1 MFAFYLYMLNFLD
14 LIVGHFDI
22 FSNFAPRIELIGMP
36 SSLRSWTSMVPRGS
50 IFYYR
55 SFKNLFPDGVLTQ
68 IIIPVTIIDNQIKVI
83 ANASIPILLKLKFL
97 QPTFTAWCI

>member
-36 SSLRSWTSMVPRGS
+36 SSLQSWTLMVPRGS
-50 IFYYR
+50 IFVYHISIRAPTRGATIYDCSTFIDSQAI
-55 SFKNLFPDGVLTQ
+55 SFQT
-68 IIIPVTIIDNQIKVI
+68 
-83 ANASIPILLKLKFL
+83 
-97 QPTFTAWCI
+97 WY

>member
-36 SSLRSWTSMVPRGS
+36 SSR
-50 IFYYR
+50 F
-55 SFKNLFPDGVLTQ
+55 GVYKTFR
-68 IIIPVTIIDNQIKVI
+68 NH
-83 ANASIPILLKLKFL
+83 LL
-97 QPTFTAWCI
+97 